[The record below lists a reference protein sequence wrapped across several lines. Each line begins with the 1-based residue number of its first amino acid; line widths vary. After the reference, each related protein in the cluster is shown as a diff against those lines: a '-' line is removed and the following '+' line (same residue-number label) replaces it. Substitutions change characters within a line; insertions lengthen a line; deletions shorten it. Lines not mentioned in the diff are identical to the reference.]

1 MLVKL
6 MGPPPS
12 LRRFIEVA
20 KRFGAKVVEM
30 NGYGPG
36 GPDRLVAIV
45 APGNGSSQSVT
56 VPSHLRDEDHIAA
69 SLFHNWRRRLG
80 IPTDAFYD
88 VSETRPS

>member
-1 MLVKL
+1 MLVKS

-30 NGYGPG
+30 NGYGRAGRTASSRSSRPG
-36 GPDRLVAIV
+36 TGAASRSRCPR
-45 APGNGSSQSVT
+45 T
-56 VPSHLRDEDHIAA
+56 YEMRTIAA

-88 VSETRPS
+88 VSENRPS